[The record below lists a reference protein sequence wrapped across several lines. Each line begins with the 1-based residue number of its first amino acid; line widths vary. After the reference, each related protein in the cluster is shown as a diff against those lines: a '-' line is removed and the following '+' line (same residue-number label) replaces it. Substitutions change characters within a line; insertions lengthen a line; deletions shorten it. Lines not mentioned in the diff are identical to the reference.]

1 MRTRTLGL
9 LLAGCTLL
17 AIWPVGAWAMARFE
31 WIDARWLEVLSTLPF
46 TLPIGLAAAALTLV
60 AHGLRINTELYDLL
74 ELEEDERTQRRE
86 YVPDGAASVS
96 ASPNVVS
103 VRGGTAV
110 ASAAPAVEAAE
121 PASTRSNKM
130 AVRDRGQGFGSSS
143 DGKRPRKV
151 QRTTKTLARRG
162 SWAAKSAVRRK
173 VRESMR
179 GGLKF

>member
-1 MRTRTLGL
+1 MRTRTLAL

-17 AIWPVGAWAMARFE
+17 ATWPVGAWAMARFE
-31 WIDARWLEVLSTLPF
+31 WIDARWLEALSTLAF

-74 ELEEDERTQRRE
+74 ELDEEERVERRE
-86 YVPDGAASVS
+86 YVPDGAGSVS
-96 ASPNVVS
+96 ASPNVVT

-110 ASAAPAVEAAE
+110 AAASPAAE
-121 PASTRSNKM
+121 SAEPTTRSNKM
-130 AVRDRGQGFGSSS
+130 AVRDRGQGFGTSR

-179 GGLKF
+179 GNLKF